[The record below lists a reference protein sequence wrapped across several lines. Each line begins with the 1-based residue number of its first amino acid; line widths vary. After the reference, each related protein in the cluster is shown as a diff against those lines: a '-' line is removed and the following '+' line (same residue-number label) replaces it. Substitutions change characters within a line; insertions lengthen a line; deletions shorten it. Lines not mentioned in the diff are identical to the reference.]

1 MKYWVDVSKGS
12 EYIILSQLSENE
24 TYLLVKFLS
33 NLSFGLSLSWGTYDE
48 KGNMK
53 LEGGC

>member
-1 MKYWVDVSKGS
+1 MKYWINLSKGS
-12 EYIILSQLSENE
+12 EEVVLSQLSESE
-24 TYLLVKFLS
+24 TYSLIKFFS
-33 NLSFGLSLSWGTYDE
+33 DLSFDLSLSWGTYDE